1 VPAGG
6 GNTERP
12 AAGVV
17 GEASATSFTSSG
29 KWVPIGRGPIVGNR
43 EPPWISESQ
52 CSRTGPDGFGGLRT
66 LVRGEWDTLGRLLG
80 GAFVL
85 GAIFMAVVAPRL
97 GRMMKLPHGGDTG
110 PVVGWILL
118 AVLGILLVVRVELLA
133 RLSLLRHSRGR
144 TRPVRLHHRGG
155 GHRLPAAP

>member
-1 VPAGG
+1 
-6 GNTERP
+6 
-12 AAGVV
+12 
-17 GEASATSFTSSG
+17 
-29 KWVPIGRGPIVGNR
+29 
-43 EPPWISESQ
+43 
-52 CSRTGPDGFGGLRT
+52 LRT

-97 GRMMKLPHGGDTG
+97 GR